1 MNAWDGGLRR
11 ILKFR
16 GKFQIAAYLK
26 LPIGRTMVTFQIG
39 DAHLADMIG
48 KAVGHMFVLKM
59 SAGEL
64 S

>member
-1 MNAWDGGLRR
+1 
-11 ILKFR
+11 
-16 GKFQIAAYLK
+16 
-26 LPIGRTMVTFQIG
+26 MVTFQIS
-39 DAHLADMIG
+39 DANLADMIG